1 MFPLKDNL
9 RCNSPATISTWLI
22 VANILAFFV
31 EVGMIVSGK
40 QAEFFS
46 TWLLV
51 PQNFF
56 SAFAS
61 GDPASMGWAVVT
73 MFSSMFLHGSFGHI
87 AGNMFFLYV
96 FGKAVENRIGKWRFL
111 AFYLLSGVLAS
122 LCHAFSEPGSMIPT
136 LGASGAIAGVL
147 GGYLLLWPTATISGF
162 YVVPAPAYVHT
173 KAYWFL
179 VGWFVMQ
186 ISGVLSA
193 IGSVS
198 GGGVALW
205 AHIGG
210 FIAGFI
216 FAGLA
221 KIFQPVSDVCI
232 IPEPECKT
240 PDDDSK
246 AKKTKR
252 K

>member
-9 RCNSPATISTWLI
+9 RCNNFATISTWLI
-22 VANILAFFV
+22 VANLLAFFA
-31 EVGMIVSGK
+31 EVGMIVSGH
-40 QAEFFS
+40 QQEFFS
-46 TWLLV
+46 TWLMV
-51 PQNFF
+51 PHNFF
-56 SAFAS
+56 TDIAS
-61 GDPASMGWAVVT
+61 GDPTAVGWAIVT
-73 MFSSMFLHGSFGHI
+73 VFASMFLHGSLGHI
-87 AGNMFFLYV
+87 FGNMFFLYV

-111 AFYLLSGVLAS
+111 AFYLLCGVLAA
-122 LCHAFSEPGSMIPT
+122 LCHAYSEPGSMIPT

-147 GGYLLLWPTATISGF
+147 GAYLLLWPTATITGF
-162 YVVPAPAYVHT
+162 YVAPAPALVQT

-179 VGWFVMQ
+179 FGWFIMQ
-186 ISGVLSA
+186 ITGVLQA

-216 FAGLA
+216 LAGLV
-221 KIFQPVSDVCI
+221 KIFQPVTEVCI
-232 IPEPECKT
+232 IPVPDCKT
-240 PDDDSK
+240 NDDDAK
-246 AKKTKR
+246 AEKKK

>member
-9 RCNSPATISTWLI
+9 RCSSFASVTTWLI

-31 EVGMIVSGK
+31 EVGMIVSGH
-40 QAEFFS
+40 QADFFG
-46 TWLLV
+46 TWLMV
-51 PQNFF
+51 PHNFF
-56 SAFAS
+56 AALAS
-61 GDPASMGWAVVT
+61 GDPMSILWAVGTV
-73 MFSSMFLHGSFGHI
+73 FASMFLHGSFGHI
-87 AGNMFFLYV
+87 FGNMFFLYV
-96 FGKAVENRIGKWRFL
+96 FGKAVENRFGKWNYL
-111 AFYLLSGVLAS
+111 GFYLAAGVLSA
-122 LCHAFSEPGSMIPT
+122 LAHAFSEPSSMIPT

-147 GGYLLLWPTATISGF
+147 GAYLLLWPTATISGF
-162 YVVPAPAYVHT
+162 YIAPAPAYVQT

-186 ISGVLSA
+186 ISGVLEA

-216 FAGLA
+216 IAGLV
-221 KIFQPVSDVCI
+221 KIACPVSDVCI
-232 IPEPECKT
+232 IPVPDCK
-240 PDDDSK
+240 PGE
-246 AKKTKR
+246 KK
-252 K
+252 